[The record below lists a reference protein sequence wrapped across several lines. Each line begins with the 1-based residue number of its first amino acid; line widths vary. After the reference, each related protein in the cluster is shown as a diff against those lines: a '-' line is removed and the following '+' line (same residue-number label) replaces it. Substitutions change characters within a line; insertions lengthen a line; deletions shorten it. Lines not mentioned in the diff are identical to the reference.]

1 MLAVADK
8 QLHREI
14 LDCDLTLS
22 FRGLGHQ
29 CGDYMTVLHWP
40 CFPIVVLLF
49 TFSSPSSFR
58 KIRMEMPKETCL
70 IHAGN
75 LRTQRLVTFF
85 FVQMLELKSD
95 VLTPGSI
102 TDLE

>member
-1 MLAVADK
+1 MLTVAGK

-22 FRGLGHQ
+22 FWGLGHQ

-40 CFPIVVLLF
+40 CFPVVLLLF

-75 LRTQRLVTFF
+75 LRTQTETCHFL
-85 FVQMLELKSD
+85 LC
-95 VLTPGSI
+95 
-102 TDLE
+102 TDAGTEK